1 MAPAKLHSSKRRVKR
16 RWFVLSLVAV
26 LLALGWMSRHY
37 LTTLIPYPEW
47 LPIREHANHT
57 FGIDVSHYQ
66 GSVSWSMVAQS
77 HHPIEFV
84 FVRATMGKDGR
95 DQQFVANW
103 EGASEI
109 GLLRGA
115 YHYYRPWETSTEQF
129 DNFRSVVQLRPGDL
143 PPVLDVEEM
152 GSLGRDNLRKGVA
165 NWIALCEAHY
175 GMKPIIYTGRNFY
188 KAHLSDIVKGCPLWI
203 AAYSGK
209 HRLRGID
216 WHFHQFTERVRVNGI
231 RGGVDG
237 NDFNGSIDELRAMAI
252 RPLNP

>member
-1 MAPAKLHSSKRRVKR
+1 M
-16 RWFVLSLVAV
+16 
-26 LLALGWMSRHY
+26 GRHY
-37 LTTLIPYPEW
+37 LMTFVPYPEW
-47 LPIREHANHT
+47 LPVRENAGHT

-66 GSVSWSMVAQS
+66 GRISWSQVAES
-77 HHPIEFV
+77 HHPIEFA

-95 DQQFVANW
+95 DEQFTDNW
-103 EGASEI
+103 EGAAEI
-109 GLLRGA
+109 GLIRGA
-115 YHYYRPWETSTEQF
+115 YHYYRPWEASAEQF
-129 DNFRSVVQLRPGDL
+129 NNFRSVVQLQPGDL
-143 PPVLDVEEM
+143 PPVLDVEEL

-165 NWIALCEAHY
+165 NYIALCEAHY

-188 KAHLSDIVKGCPLWI
+188 KAHLSDIVEGCPLWI

-216 WHFHQFTERVRVNGI
+216 WQFHQFTERVRVRGI

-252 RPLNP
+252 PPLNP